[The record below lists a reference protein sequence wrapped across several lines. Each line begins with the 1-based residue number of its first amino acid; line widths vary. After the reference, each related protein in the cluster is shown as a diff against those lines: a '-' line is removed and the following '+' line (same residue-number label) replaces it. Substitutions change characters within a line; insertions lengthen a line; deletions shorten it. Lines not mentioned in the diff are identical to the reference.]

1 MSAHEQWIDAAG
13 AYVLGALDDAEL
25 AAFEEHVAEC
35 PACRREVEELQVAAD
50 ALPAG
55 VVQMAPPPE
64 LKDRIMAVVNAEA
77 ELLAAA
83 AGTKASGGFVPRRR
97 RGSVLGWLTRPAV
110 AVACVLAL
118 AAGVAAGVLLSGGND
133 TRTVVAQTAAPGARV
148 EMRVN
153 DDGARLVARHMP
165 APPDGR
171 IYQVWLK
178 RPGRAPEPTTVLWS
192 VDASGSADVTVPG
205 DMHGV
210 EAVLVTDEPDG
221 GSQAPTRQPVITA
234 QVT

>member
-1 MSAHEQWIDAAG
+1 MSAHEQWNDAAG

-25 AAFEEHVAEC
+25 ADFEAHLAEC
-35 PACRREVEELQVAAD
+35 AACRREVEQLQVAAD

-55 VVQMAPPPE
+55 VAQVAPPPE

-77 ELLAAA
+77 ELLFA
-83 AGTKASGGFVPRRR
+83 ASGAKVRDPRVPRRR
-97 RGSVLGWLTRPAV
+97 SILSWLARPAV

-118 AAGVAAGVLLSGGND
+118 VAGVAAGVLLGGGND

-165 APPDGR
+165 APPEGR
-171 IYQVWLK
+171 IYQIWLK
-178 RPGRAPEPTTVLWS
+178 RPGQAPQPTAVLWS
-192 VDASGSADVTVPG
+192 VDASGSAEVTVPG

-221 GSQAPTRQPVITA
+221 GSQAPTRPPVITA
-234 QVT
+234 QLA